1 MFQEGEFM
9 KEKDTYKEPKT
20 FELPGAVVK
29 VYSPI
34 LTDEERKRRM
44 ERIAKSAERLLNS
57 KSN

>member
-1 MFQEGEFM
+1 MGKQ
-9 KEKDTYKEPKT
+9 KDTYSEPKT

-34 LTDEERKRRM
+34 LTEEERKRRM
-44 ERIAKSAERLLNS
+44 AQIAKSAERLLQS